1 MKRLIKYI
9 ISELKSIIKLIML
22 GFPIIALFLG
32 LSLIP
37 FFTSYFI
44 MFILFMHSNKGAR
57 GLGTV
62 SDSKQIDKIRNEVLS
77 SSLVLVATLPL
88 IIGAIMYFKQAM
100 SIVGVGGVTE
110 HISYIVIFTSVI
122 LTGTLYRKN
131 NKETSSVMDIKS
143 FSTVSTVAS
152 FTILMCILHL
162 EAGAISRKVTD
173 NSPALIMKNK
183 ISIANH
189 IER

>member
-1 MKRLIKYI
+1 
-9 ISELKSIIKLIML
+9 
-22 GFPIIALFLG
+22 
-32 LSLIP
+32 
-37 FFTSYFI
+37 
-44 MFILFMHSNKGAR
+44 
-57 GLGTV
+57 
-62 SDSKQIDKIRNEVLS
+62 
-77 SSLVLVATLPL
+77 
-88 IIGAIMYFKQAM
+88 MYFKQAM